1 MKRKSAAIL
10 ATALGMS
17 LLLSACAQP
26 ESAPSLTP
34 SASLSASA
42 PQPSASTPQP
52 SASADAQSTGG
63 ILSAFSAEDLDGN
76 ALDQSILEGH
86 TLTMVNVWA
95 TFCTPCISEMPELGE
110 LAEEYADKGV
120 QIVGLVSD
128 VLDSDGSVSETQL
141 DTARE
146 IVSATSANYTH
157 IVPSIDLYYGL
168 LYQITS
174 VPTTFFVDETGAQVG
189 YAYLGARD
197 KAEWSTIIDE
207 MLAEVDA

>member
-10 ATALGMS
+10 AAALGMS

-26 ESAPSLTP
+26 ESTPSLTP
-34 SASLSASA
+34 SASPSASA

-63 ILSAFSAEDLDGN
+63 ILSVFSAEDLDGN
-76 ALDQSILEGH
+76 SLDQSILEGH

-157 IVPSIDLYYGL
+157 IVPSVDFYGI

-197 KAEWSTIIDE
+197 KAQWSTIIDE

>member
-10 ATALGMS
+10 AAALGMS
-17 LLLSACAQP
+17 LFLSACAQP

-34 SASLSASA
+34 SASPSASA
-42 PQPSASTPQP
+42 PQP

-63 ILSAFSAEDLDGN
+63 ILSTFSAEDLDGN

-110 LAEEYADKGV
+110 LAEEYADNGV

-146 IVSATSANYTH
+146 IVAATSANYTH

>member
-10 ATALGMS
+10 AAALGMS

-34 SASLSASA
+34 SASPSASA
-42 PQPSASTPQP
+42 PQPSD
-52 SASADAQSTGG
+52 SADAQSTGG

-146 IVSATSANYTH
+146 IVAATSANYTH

>member
-10 ATALGMS
+10 AAALGMS

-26 ESAPSLTP
+26 QSAPSLTP
-34 SASLSASA
+34 SASPSASA
-42 PQPSASTPQP
+42 PQP

-63 ILSAFSAEDLDGN
+63 ILSVFSAEDLDGN

-157 IVPSIDLYYGL
+157 IVPSVDFYGI

-207 MLAEVDA
+207 MLAEVGA

>member
-10 ATALGMS
+10 AAALGMS

-34 SASLSASA
+34 SASPSASA

-63 ILSAFSAEDLDGN
+63 ILSVFSAEDLDGN

-157 IVPSIDLYYGL
+157 IVPSVDFYGI

-207 MLAEVDA
+207 MLAEVGA

>member
-1 MKRKSAAIL
+1 MKRKTAAAL
-10 ATALGMS
+10 AAALGLS

-34 SASLSASA
+34 STDTA
-42 PQPSASTPQP
+42 QPSASTG
-52 SASADAQSTGG
+52 AQSGGG
-63 ILSAFSAEDLDGN
+63 ILSAFSAEDLEGN
-76 ALDQSILEGH
+76 ALDQSVLEGH

-120 QIVGLVSD
+120 QIVGLISD

-146 IVSATSANYTH
+146 IVSSTGANYTH
-157 IVPSIDLYYGL
+157 IVPSADLYGL

-197 KAEWSTIIDE
+197 KDEWKAILDE
-207 MLAEVDA
+207 MLAEADA

>member
-10 ATALGMS
+10 AAALGLS

-34 SASLSASA
+34 SAS
-42 PQPSASTPQP
+42 PSADAAQP
-52 SASADAQSTGG
+52 SASADAQSAGG
-63 ILSAFSAEDLDGN
+63 VLSSFSAQDLDGN
-76 ALDQSILEGH
+76 AVDQSILEGH

-95 TFCTPCISEMPELGE
+95 TFCTPCINEMPELGE
-110 LAEEYADKGV
+110 LAKEYSDKGV
-120 QIVGLVSD
+120 QIVGLISD

-146 IVSATSANYTH
+146 IVSSTGADYTH
-157 IVPSIDLYYGL
+157 IVPSSNLYGL

-189 YAYLGARD
+189 SAYVGARD
-197 KAEWSTIIDE
+197 KDSWAAILDE
-207 MLAEVDA
+207 MLAEVGA

>member
-1 MKRKSAAIL
+1 MKHKTAAIL
-10 ATALGMS
+10 VSALGLS
-17 LLLSACAQP
+17 LLLSSCAQL
-26 ESAPSLTP
+26 ESTPSLTP
-34 SASLSASA
+34 S
-42 PQPSASTPQP
+42 PSPSTGTEQP
-52 SASADAQSTGG
+52 SASADTQSAGG
-63 ILSAFSAEDLDGN
+63 ILSSFSAEDLDGA

-128 VLDSDGSVSETQL
+128 VLNSDGSVSETQL
-141 DTARE
+141 DNARE
-146 IVSATSANYTH
+146 IVSSTSANYTH
-157 IVPSIDLYYGL
+157 IVPSADLYGL

-197 KAEWSTIIDE
+197 KAEWTAILDE
-207 MLAEVDA
+207 MLMEAEV

>member
-10 ATALGMS
+10 AAALGMS

-26 ESAPSLTP
+26 ESTPSLTP
-34 SASLSASA
+34 SASPSAST
-42 PQPSASTPQP
+42 PQPSASDPQP

-157 IVPSIDLYYGL
+157 IVPSTDFYGI

>member
-1 MKRKSAAIL
+1 MKHKTAAIL
-10 ATALGMS
+10 VSALGLS
-17 LLLSACAQP
+17 LLLSSCAQP
-26 ESAPSLTP
+26 ESTPSLTP
-34 SASLSASA
+34 S
-42 PQPSASTPQP
+42 PSPSTGTEQP
-52 SASADAQSTGG
+52 SASADTQSAGG
-63 ILSAFSAEDLDGN
+63 ILSSFSAEDLDGA

-110 LAEEYADKGV
+110 LAEEYADKGI
-120 QIVGLVSD
+120 QIVGLISD

-146 IVSATSANYTH
+146 IVSSTGANYTH
-157 IVPSIDLYYGL
+157 IVPSADLYGL

-197 KAEWSTIIDE
+197 KADWPAILDE
-207 MLAEVDA
+207 MLMEAEV

>member
-10 ATALGMS
+10 AAALGMS
-17 LLLSACAQP
+17 LLLSSCAQP

-34 SASLSASA
+34 SASPSASA
-42 PQPSASTPQP
+42 PQPSD
-52 SASADAQSTGG
+52 SADAQSTGG

-146 IVSATSANYTH
+146 IVAATSANYTH

>member
-10 ATALGMS
+10 AAALGMS

-26 ESAPSLTP
+26 ESTPSLTP
-34 SASLSASA
+34 SASPSASA

-63 ILSAFSAEDLDGN
+63 ILSVFSAEDLDGN

-157 IVPSIDLYYGL
+157 IVPSVDFYGI

-174 VPTTFFVDETGAQVG
+174 VPTTFFVDSEGTQVG
-189 YAYLGARD
+189 YAYVTAMEREQFVEL
-197 KAEWSTIIDE
+197 IDAA
-207 MLAEVDA
+207 LAEVAE

>member
-10 ATALGMS
+10 AAALGMS

-34 SASLSASA
+34 SASPSASA

-63 ILSAFSAEDLDGN
+63 ILSTFSAEDLDGN

-146 IVSATSANYTH
+146 IVSATNANYTH
-157 IVPSIDLYYGL
+157 IVPSTDFYGI

>member
-10 ATALGMS
+10 AAALGMS

-34 SASLSASA
+34 SASPSASA
-42 PQPSASTPQP
+42 PQPSVSTPQP

-63 ILSAFSAEDLDGN
+63 ILSTFSAEDLDGN

-157 IVPSIDLYYGL
+157 IVPSTDFYGI

>member
-10 ATALGMS
+10 AAALGMS

-34 SASLSASA
+34 SASPSASA
-42 PQPSASTPQP
+42 PQP

-110 LAEEYADKGV
+110 LAEEYSDKGV

-157 IVPSIDLYYGL
+157 IVPSTDFYGI

>member
-1 MKRKSAAIL
+1 MKHKTAAIL
-10 ATALGMS
+10 VAALGLS
-17 LLLSACAQP
+17 LLLSSCAQP
-26 ESAPSLTP
+26 ESTPSLTP
-34 SASLSASA
+34 S
-42 PQPSASTPQP
+42 PSPSTGTEQP
-52 SASADAQSTGG
+52 SASADTQSAGG
-63 ILSAFSAEDLDGN
+63 ILSSFSAEDLDGA

-128 VLDSDGSVSETQL
+128 VLNSDGSVSETQL
-141 DTARE
+141 DIARE
-146 IVSATSANYTH
+146 IVSSTSANYTH
-157 IVPSIDLYYGL
+157 IVPSADLYGL

-197 KAEWSTIIDE
+197 KAEWTAILDE
-207 MLAEVDA
+207 MLMEAEV

>member
-10 ATALGMS
+10 AAALS
-17 LLLSACAQP
+17 LTLLLSACAQP
-26 ESAPSLTP
+26 EGTPSLTP
-34 SASLSASA
+34 SPS
-42 PQPSASTPQP
+42 PSADAVHP
-52 SASADAQSTGG
+52 SSSADAQSAGG
-63 ILSAFSAEDLDGN
+63 ILSAFSAQDLDGN
-76 ALDQSILEGH
+76 ALDQSVLEGH

-95 TFCTPCISEMPELGE
+95 TFCTPCISEMPELGQ

-120 QIVGLVSD
+120 QIVGLISD
-128 VLDSDGSVSETQL
+128 VLNSDGSVSDTQL

-157 IVPSIDLYYGL
+157 IVPSTDLYGIL
-168 LYQITS
+168 AQITS

-197 KAEWSTIIDE
+197 KAEWSAILDE
-207 MLAEVDA
+207 MLSEVGA

>member
-10 ATALGMS
+10 AAALGLT

-26 ESAPSLTP
+26 DGASSPSP
-34 SASLSASA
+34 SASPSANA
-42 PQPSASTPQP
+42 AQPSAST
-52 SASADAQSTGG
+52 DAQSSGG
-63 ILSAFSAEDLDGN
+63 VLSSFSAQDLDGN

-110 LAEEYADKGV
+110 LAGEYADKGV
-120 QIVGLVSD
+120 QIVGLISD
-128 VLDSDGSVSETQL
+128 VFNSDGSISDSQL

-146 IVSATSANYTH
+146 IVSSTGADYTH
-157 IVPSIDLYYGL
+157 IVPSSDLYGL

-174 VPTTFFVDETGAQVG
+174 VPTTFFVDENGAQVG
-189 YAYLGARD
+189 STYVGARD
-197 KAEWSTIIDE
+197 KDAWAAILDE
-207 MLAEVDA
+207 MLAEVGA

>member
-10 ATALGMS
+10 AAALGMS

-34 SASLSASA
+34 SASPSASA

-63 ILSAFSAEDLDGN
+63 ILSTFSAEDLDGN

-95 TFCTPCISEMPELGE
+95 TFCTPCISEMPERGE

-157 IVPSIDLYYGL
+157 IVPSVDFYGI

-174 VPTTFFVDETGAQVG
+174 VPTTFFVDEAGAQVG

-207 MLAEVDA
+207 MRAEVAA

>member
-10 ATALGMS
+10 AAALG
-17 LLLSACAQP
+17 LTLFVSACAQP
-26 ESAPSLTP
+26 DSAPSLTP
-34 SASLSASA
+34 SAS
-42 PQPSASTPQP
+42 PSADAAQP
-52 SASADAQSTGG
+52 SASADAQSAGG
-63 ILSAFSAEDLDGN
+63 ILSSFSAEDLDGN
-76 ALDQSILEGH
+76 SLDQSILEGH

-95 TFCTPCISEMPELGE
+95 TFCTPCISEMPELGQ

-120 QIVGLVSD
+120 QIVGLISD
-128 VLDSDGSVSETQL
+128 VLNSDGSVSDTQL

-157 IVPSIDLYYGL
+157 IVPSTDLYGIL
-168 LYQITS
+168 AQITS

-197 KAEWSTIIDE
+197 KAEWSAILDE
-207 MLAEVDA
+207 MLSEVGA

>member
-10 ATALGMS
+10 AAALGMS

-26 ESAPSLTP
+26 ESTPSLTP
-34 SASLSASA
+34 SASPSASV

-52 SASADAQSTGG
+52 SASDGAQSGG

-157 IVPSIDLYYGL
+157 IVPSVDFYGI

-207 MLAEVDA
+207 MLAEVGA